1 MTKYLGSRKKP
12 ETDLLQDTQEENACQ
27 EQTHRMVGGSA
38 LTMATETLIAS
49 KQADAHLFLQWR
61 GLWPWLLHSWAQIGC
76 FSTWTLIHWTCIMKM
91 Q

>member
-1 MTKYLGSRKKP
+1 MENADEQAILLYPGKLSMTKYLGSRKKP
-12 ETDLLQDTQEENACQ
+12 ETDLLQDTQEENASQ

-61 GLWPWLLHSWAQIGC
+61 GLWP
-76 FSTWTLIHWTCIMKM
+76 
-91 Q
+91 